1 MPNKKVSST
10 ISQDF
15 LVVKLLMA
23 TFIVGVFFN
32 LYLFAVHPPWMEQI
46 HSFFESDRPEYRKSK
61 WQTKD
66 EVFRSFLAISIANAC
81 MSALLWF
88 LGYKVCKFMVKR
100 PLKKAGFGSAALARA
115 GSWVFLIPFS
125 GPAAI
130 LGLFMCLG
138 AVTSGTRAP
147 MGPLEFTQPYRN
159 NSGPNIFIPPNK
171 GRRKGI

>member
-1 MPNKKVSST
+1 
-10 ISQDF
+10 
-15 LVVKLLMA
+15 MA